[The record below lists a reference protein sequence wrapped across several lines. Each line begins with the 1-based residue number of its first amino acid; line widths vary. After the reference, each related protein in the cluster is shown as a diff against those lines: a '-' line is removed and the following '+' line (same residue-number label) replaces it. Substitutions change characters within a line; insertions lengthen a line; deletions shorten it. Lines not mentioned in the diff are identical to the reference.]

1 MMNFFTSNGIVK
13 ESPANELTLST
24 NNNYHH
30 LQQQLQSREPL
41 TLEFDG
47 LTNTS
52 CYDVLSVSYKV
63 ICFDTSLP
71 VKKAL
76 AALLSHGVESAPLW
90 DSIKQCFA
98 GMLTVSDFIHLIMYY
113 YKRSSYDAAIEEVE
127 QLEIRT
133 LREIE
138 AKVGVLPPGMYI
150 HPARTLYEAGSLLLK
165 HGVHRIALL
174 DRAGESETMVGIITQ
189 FQVLKYIAANYPH
202 SENLF
207 KTIAEIKIGV
217 YQPLITARA
226 TTPLIEVLETFVE
239 KRVSA
244 MPIVDEDDNIV
255 DVYEKHDVLMLARE
269 GQYYDLEVPV
279 GEALQGRGSEF
290 EGIHTCTMQDTVG
303 ALLETIRTANVHR
316 FLVVDGTK
324 LLGIIALSDLL
335 RIFIPKK

>member
-174 DRAGESETMVGIITQ
+174 DRAGESETMVGIITHRLAELCQ
-189 FQVLKYIAANYPH
+189 FDDETDIKELFAASNGYRCNTIDTS
-202 SENLF
+202 SE
-207 KTIAEIKIGV
+207 A
-217 YQPLITARA
+217 A
-226 TTPLIEVLETFVE
+226 
-239 KRVSA
+239 KRF
-244 MPIVDEDDNIV
+244 
-255 DVYEKHDVLMLARE
+255 LARKQPSLHRDATNMPKVTVECSSSKWNAALVNFGKRAFKRSWSDATLGDAAILAPVTLKKQRSNLNCQSHGGNGPFIKRKMHLE
-269 GQYYDLEVPV
+269 GV
-279 GEALQGRGSEF
+279 GKEN
-290 EGIHTCTMQDTVG
+290 IPPW
-303 ALLETIRTANVHR
+303 
-316 FLVVDGTK
+316 
-324 LLGIIALSDLL
+324 ALSTSH
-335 RIFIPKK
+335 IP